1 MISFCGRATITRH
14 WLSQSPGRK
23 YACYWLTFD
32 KEERRVTIRP
42 AILQIVL
49 GVPAGLLI
57 AYIISRFSDNTP
69 WDHDKLTGRQ
79 PEMLPPP
86 PYPAEPPVYYILPE
100 RVYYVPQILVVSQV
114 PEAIYGEDDGEE
126 LVQESSFVYDDETS
140 TRYENNERNTQRGL

>member
-1 MISFCGRATITRH
+1 
-14 WLSQSPGRK
+14 
-23 YACYWLTFD
+23 
-32 KEERRVTIRP
+32 
-42 AILQIVL
+42 
-49 GVPAGLLI
+49 
-57 AYIISRFSDNTP
+57 
-69 WDHDKLTGRQ
+69 
-79 PEMLPPP
+79 MLPPP